1 MVICRVLQPR
11 IHYQSFL
18 KSPMRNT
25 LVRLFFSF
33 SVVFIL
39 AACQTPEPEALP
51 PEDIVR
57 FSAERMN
64 ALAGFEFIIDRSG
77 EPVYLDFDD
86 TIAFRRAEG
95 HYVAPDRAQA
105 TVRIIIP
112 GLVTDVGVVS
122 IGQTQWETD
131 LLTPQWREL
140 PANWGFNPA
149 VLFDPE
155 IGMQSI
161 LLADLTD
168 LTLEGTEKIED
179 GPDQLMYVVGGNL
192 AGDRLHEMS
201 YQMIGPE
208 RMAVQL
214 WIIPE
219 TFELY
224 RVLITDPSQG
234 GAEPTIWQ
242 IDFRQF
248 GQVIEIVPPISAGS

>member
-1 MVICRVLQPR
+1 
-11 IHYQSFL
+11 
-18 KSPMRNT
+18 MRNT
-25 LVRLFFSF
+25 LARLFFSL
-33 SVVFIL
+33 SVAFIL

-57 FSAERMN
+57 LSAERMN
-64 ALAGFEFIIDRSG
+64 SLSGFEFIIERSG
-77 EPVYLDFDD
+77 EPVYLDLDD

-95 HYVAPDRAQA
+95 HYVAPDKAQA
-105 TVRIIIP
+105 TVRIITP

-131 LLTPQWREL
+131 LFTPQWREL
-140 PANWGFNPA
+140 PADWGFNPA

-161 LLADLTD
+161 LLADLSD
-168 LTLEGTEKIED
+168 LVLEGTEKIED
-179 GPDQLMYVVGGNL
+179 GPDQLLYVIGGNL
-192 AGDRLHEMS
+192 AGERLHEMS
-201 YQMIGPE
+201 YRMIGPE
-208 RMAVQL
+208 SMAVQL

-234 GAEPTIWQ
+234 GPEPTIWQ

-248 GQVIEIVPPISAGS
+248 GEVIEIVPPIPGDSQAGQEELNE